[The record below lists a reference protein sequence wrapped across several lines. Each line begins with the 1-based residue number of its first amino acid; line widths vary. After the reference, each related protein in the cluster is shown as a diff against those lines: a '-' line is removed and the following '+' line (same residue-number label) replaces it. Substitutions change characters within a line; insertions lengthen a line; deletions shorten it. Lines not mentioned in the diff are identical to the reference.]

1 MSQYIYLPEV
11 AHFNRRLHCGEG
23 RVSVLLG
30 RESSTESS
38 HHKKKAT
45 PNIKHLSNSKD
56 TIIEYYGTG
65 NQFLYR
71 PGQALMVPGG

>member
-38 HHKKKAT
+38 HHKKKKQHLT
-45 PNIKHLSNSKD
+45 LNICQTRKTQLLNIMVQETNSC
-56 TIIEYYGTG
+56 TG
-65 NQFLYR
+65 LDR
-71 PGQALMVPGG
+71 P